1 MKVIHIITSLQD
13 GGAEHTLYKICKYDK
28 QNEHIVISLTGTG
41 KYLSLLN
48 NLGIKVYCLK
58 LKFYSFNKFLFFVR
72 LLKSLKPNIVQ
83 TWLVH
88 ADLIGGIAARLAG
101 IKNIFWNIRYSN
113 FSIGKAKL
121 ETIFI
126 ISLLVKLSY
135 FVPKLIIVNSKR
147 AKKFYSLKG
156 YDKKKLKFIPNG
168 YDLSILRPS
177 KIQKK
182 IFKKK
187 IKCKKTIPLIGNVSR
202 YDPKKDHSNL
212 LNALFYLKSKNL
224 KFLCILVGSNIDKHN
239 EKLNSEINKFK
250 LSSHVKLLG
259 QNDNINQVMNGID
272 IYVQSS
278 SYGEGFP
285 NVVAESMACGTPC
298 VATDVGEASTI
309 VGKTGWVIPPNNS
322 TKLSEAIEK
331 ALNEFKK
338 KKWNKR
344 KNESR
349 SRIKKNFYIKK
360 MMESYNNIWSRTQK
374 KYKNLLFDLIASQPQ
389 NPIEKKHGGSEYTKV
404 VFKHLIKSAVNKNIK
419 IDAVYNSN
427 VELDKDIKN
436 QSKKY
441 SINLISIKNKN
452 EIENVL
458 NRKSYDRFF
467 SGLGYGLRSV
477 RIPSNIQFIPVV
489 HGLRPIEM
497 PKDKYEKYYFISQ
510 KQRFITFI
518 KNLFYHQYF
527 EYRKKDYY
535 KFLKNNKDNLIV
547 VSNHTKN
554 SIINY
559 YPDLKTNNI
568 KVLYSPEKSSNKTK
582 IKKNNSKYI
591 LMVSA
596 SVWIKNS
603 YRGILAL
610 DKFFQQNKFRHF
622 KAIILGGLPDKIFN
636 QIKNKQN
643 FEIHNYVTTEKLEEY
658 YANAHLFFYPTL
670 NEGFGY
676 PPLEAMK
683 YGTPVIA
690 SSNSAVPEICED
702 SILYFNPYSIKQMTN
717 KLIQF
722 QSLNYKIQQQK
733 SVKQYLK
740 IKKKQDK
747 DLKEMVKL
755 ILN

>member
-1 MKVIHIITSLQD
+1 
-13 GGAEHTLYKICKYDK
+13 
-28 QNEHIVISLTGTG
+28 
-41 KYLSLLN
+41 
-48 NLGIKVYCLK
+48 
-58 LKFYSFNKFLFFVR
+58 
-72 LLKSLKPNIVQ
+72 
-83 TWLVH
+83 
-88 ADLIGGIAARLAG
+88 
-101 IKNIFWNIRYSN
+101 
-113 FSIGKAKL
+113 
-121 ETIFI
+121 
-126 ISLLVKLSY
+126 
-135 FVPKLIIVNSKR
+135 
-147 AKKFYSLKG
+147 
-156 YDKKKLKFIPNG
+156 
-168 YDLSILRPS
+168 
-177 KIQKK
+177 
-182 IFKKK
+182 
-187 IKCKKTIPLIGNVSR
+187 
-202 YDPKKDHSNL
+202 
-212 LNALFYLKSKNL
+212 
-224 KFLCILVGSNIDKHN
+224 
-239 EKLNSEINKFK
+239 
-250 LSSHVKLLG
+250 
-259 QNDNINQVMNGID
+259 
-272 IYVQSS
+272 
-278 SYGEGFP
+278 
-285 NVVAESMACGTPC
+285 
-298 VATDVGEASTI
+298 
-309 VGKTGWVIPPNNS
+309 
-322 TKLSEAIEK
+322 
-331 ALNEFKK
+331 
-338 KKWNKR
+338 
-344 KNESR
+344 
-349 SRIKKNFYIKK
+349 
-360 MMESYNNIWSRTQK
+360 MMETYNNIWSRTQK

-489 HGLRPIEM
+489 HGLRPVEM

-702 SILYFNPYSIKQMTN
+702 SILYFDPYSIKQMTN